1 MAGDSA
7 TISAT
12 ATSLRLLERT
22 QQLSALAESLDAVMH
37 THQGRLVLVRGE
49 AGIGK
54 TAVIR
59 QFCGEQQPR
68 ARALWG
74 ACDPMFT
81 PRALGPFVDIAELV
95 GGEFRELVERGGRP
109 HEVVSALGDVV
120 STTALTVLVV
130 EDVHWADE
138 ATLDVLRLL
147 SRRLDRFRA
156 LVIATYRDDE
166 LDSSQLLRAVL
177 GGLAW
182 TPGVKRL
189 AVPRLSA
196 TAVAELATP
205 HGIDA
210 KELYQRT
217 DGNPFFVSEVLAAG
231 TDEIPSTV
239 RDAVLARTAGLGTQA
254 RALME
259 AIAIAPQAPRLAVLE
274 TIAGETIGCLAECIA
289 CGVVIAA
296 GPSVMFRHELARA
309 VIEDSI
315 APDRRV
321 ALHGRALEALA
332 GSSDHARLAYHAEA
346 AGDVDAVLQFA
357 PQAARQAAALSAHR
371 ESAAQYARTLRF
383 AEKLSEQQRAEL
395 LESCAH
401 ECMVTDQIESAIEAL
416 RAAIELR
423 AKLGDVRAQGR
434 AVEQLSNVLWC
445 PGWVVEARNAALQAV
460 SVLESVAPGHELAVA
475 YGRMAHLSMEA
486 EDLDATVTWSKRATD
501 LAESIDDGALA
512 IHALGRVGT
521 ALSLRGEAE
530 GREMLERSLALA
542 REAGLD
548 EDVIWVLTRLARSA
562 QRRRDYAAGLRYLD
576 SGLRHASERGWEL
589 ARGYQLACRAQIE
602 LELGQWAAATDT
614 AALVLREPRR
624 SRLPRIAALCVTA
637 RIRARRGDPEVGP
650 LLDEAASLAARGLEL
665 QAEAPVAVA
674 RAETLWLS
682 GESVEVE
689 QVTARALGLARLR
702 GADSLTSEL
711 LAWRRRAGVVDQDP
725 EAHVTG
731 PYAAELAGD
740 WCGAAAEWLRL
751 GCPYEAALARG
762 EADDL
767 NASRQALDELRAMGA
782 KSAEAAVARRLR
794 ERGGR
799 VATRTAREHTREPQR
814 PDCARSRGARATGGG
829 TAQRG
834 NRRSTVRIS
843 QDRRSSRFRDPAE
856 ARSPQPQRSDC
867 QGVDTRTQCPHVR
880 SLTSRGRTPGLR

>member
-1 MAGDSA
+1 MDNGLWDAGPRVAGDSA
-7 TISAT
+7 TITPT

-22 QQLSALAESLDAVMH
+22 AQLSALAESLDAVME
-37 THQGRLVLVRGE
+37 TEQGRLVLVRGE

-95 GGEFRELVERGGRP
+95 GGEFQELVERGGRP

-120 STTALTVLVV
+120 STTAPTVLVV

-147 SRRLDRFRA
+147 SRRLDGFRA

-166 LDSSQLLRAVL
+166 LDGSQLLRVVL
-177 GGLAW
+177 GGLAR
-182 TPGVKRL
+182 TPGVKAL
-189 AVPRLSA
+189 DLGRLSA
-196 TAVAELATP
+196 IAVAELAAP
-205 HGIDA
+205 HGIEA
-210 KELYQRT
+210 QELYQRT
-217 DGNPFFVSEVLAAG
+217 GGNPFFVSEVLATG
-231 TDEIPSTV
+231 TDQIPSTV
-239 RDAVLARTAGLGTQA
+239 RDAVLARAAGLGTQA
-254 RALME
+254 RALLE
-259 AIAIAPQAPRLAVLE
+259 AIAIAPPAPRLDILE
-274 TIAGETIGCLAECIA
+274 TIAGETIGCLGECIGYGA
-289 CGVVIAA
+289 VVPA

-321 ALHGRALEALA
+321 ALHARALQALA
-332 GSSDHARLAYHAEA
+332 DSSDFARLAYHAEA
-346 AGDVDAVLQFA
+346 AGDVDAVLRFG
-357 PQAARQAAALSAHR
+357 PQAARRAAALSAHR

-383 AEKLSEQQRAEL
+383 AQKLSEQQRAEL
-395 LESCAH
+395 LESCAY

-423 AKLGDVRAQGR
+423 AKLGDVLAQGQ
-434 AVEQLSNVLWC
+434 ALEQLSNVLWC
-445 PGWVVEARNAALQAV
+445 PGWVVEARDAALQAV
-460 SVLESVAPGHELAVA
+460 SLLESVAPGHELAWA

-486 EDLDATVTWSKRATD
+486 EDLKGTVTWTKRATD
-501 LAESIDDGALA
+501 LAKSIDDGALE
-512 IHALGRVGT
+512 IHSLTRVGM
-521 ALSLRGEAE
+521 ALSLRGDGE
-530 GREMLERSLALA
+530 GRAMLERSLVLA
-542 REAGLD
+542 GEAGLD
-548 EDVIWVLTRLARSA
+548 EHAVWVLTYLARSA
-562 QRRRDYAAGLRYLD
+562 QRGRDYAAGLTYLD
-576 SGLRHASERGWEL
+576 SALRHASERGMEL

-602 LELGQWAAATDT
+602 FELGRWAEATDT

-624 SRLPRIAALCVTA
+624 SRVPRIVALCVTA

-665 QAEAPVAVA
+665 QAEAPVAIA
-674 RAETLWLS
+674 RAETLWLTGVS
-682 GESVEVE
+682 AEVE

-702 GADSLTSEL
+702 EADWLTSQL
-711 LAWRRRAGVVDQDP
+711 LAWRRRAGIVDQDP

-731 PYAAELAGD
+731 PYVSELAGD
-740 WCGAAAEWLRL
+740 WCGAAAQWQQL
-751 GCPYEAALARG
+751 GCPYEAALALG

-767 NASRQALDELRAMGA
+767 NTSRQALDELRAMGA
-782 KSAEAAVARRLR
+782 NSAEAAVARRLR

-799 VATRTAREHTREPQR
+799 LPRGPRANTRANPSGLTARELEVLALLAEGLRNAEIADRLFVSAKTVDHHVSAILRKL
-814 PDCARSRGARATGGG
+814 GARNRSEATVK
-829 TAQRG
+829 A
-834 NRRSTVRIS
+834 STLGLN
-843 QDRRSSRFRDPAE
+843 
-856 ARSPQPQRSDC
+856 AR
-867 QGVDTRTQCPHVR
+867 T
-880 SLTSRGRTPGLR
+880 